1 MQSLFFLFSC
11 FFLILF
17 LHKYAIFVFSSPV
30 CTFFLSIF
38 FLQEYADAIYVISLL
53 FFFVLFCL
61 LCILFLHIIAP
72 QPLHFSLYILFI
84 HECAIGALFSL
95 FCKFLLVLHLIPIEI
110 TSVLFSLFVHLC
122 ILCILFLHEHG
133 TWNLCYLL
141 YFFAFAALLQKR
153 KSSPGYTS
161 DIPKLGREIR
171 IIVTK
176 KSRSSS
182 SFLVFHHWL
191 TL

>member
-1 MQSLFFLFSC
+1 MLGYDFEYAGKIVAARGGSPLYYLSPLRAHSGLQSASYSSINMQSLFFLFSC

-72 QPLHFSLYILFI
+72 QPLYFSLYILFI

-133 TWNLCYLL
+133 T
-141 YFFAFAALLQKR
+141 
-153 KSSPGYTS
+153 
-161 DIPKLGREIR
+161 
-171 IIVTK
+171 
-176 KSRSSS
+176 
-182 SFLVFHHWL
+182 
-191 TL
+191 